1 MKIGEKIHYNESD
14 NKIVIQKTHDMNP
27 ELHRAQML
35 RDAGAGQSGESRLVG
50 TIPLHLIAEWCKE
63 AGVKWDD
70 VQARQE
76 VMKRKIL
83 SGEFDKFR
91 VWKGTY

>member
-1 MKIGEKIHYNESD
+1 MKIGEKVLYDHTND
-14 NKIVIQKTHDMNP
+14 KVVVQKTHDVNP
-27 ELHRAQML
+27 ELQRAEML
-35 RDAGAGQSGESRLVG
+35 RNAGVGQTGDKRLVG
-50 TIPLHLIAEWCKE
+50 TIPLNLIAEWCKE

-70 VQARQE
+70 TQARQE
-76 VMKRKIL
+76 VVKRKIL